1 MIYLCLMYIGQS
13 FPSHWAICSGLLV
26 ELTAKLAI
34 SVVIYNMRSW
44 ILPSTT
50 SALGAGHAVL

>member
-1 MIYLCLMYIGQS
+1 MIYLCLMYVDQS
-13 FPSHWAICSGLLV
+13 FPSHWAIWSWLLV

-34 SVVIYNMRSW
+34 SVAIYNMRSW

-50 SALGAGHAVL
+50 SVLEAGHAML